1 MFAHDYYLE
10 HVTRDR
16 LQRFR
21 AEAEND
27 RLAERAKSAR
37 RPKPHQSRAPRLPA
51 RWTLRLSF

>member
-27 RLAERAKSAR
+27 RLAERAKSAQR
-37 RPKPHQSRAPRLPA
+37 AKPDKSRARATPA
-51 RWTLRLSF
+51 SWTLRLSF